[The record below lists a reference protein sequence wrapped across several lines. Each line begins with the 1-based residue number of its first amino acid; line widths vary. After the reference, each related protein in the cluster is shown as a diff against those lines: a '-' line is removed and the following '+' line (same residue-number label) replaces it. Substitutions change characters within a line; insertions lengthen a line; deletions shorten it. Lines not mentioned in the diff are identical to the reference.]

1 MAHQINFSQEVANQ
15 AAELARSLAQLESSM
30 NARVPGQVID
40 ERAQL
45 QQLDQ
50 IDRAQGSYETMTAL
64 ASQITDLGQEALL
77 QFQTNL
83 FSIGDTLQRLQGT
96 RASLMGI
103 VDEIAFSDSLRGL
116 MQTSDEVFRRVSP
129 SFTKHDAATE
139 IEKTLKD
146 RIAVLAENAAPHEIE
161 QLQGFM
167 KDLELVHVQY
177 FSEQFATIK
186 GGLNGDAEHDFHS
199 LLPLMGSLTK
209 FALNRNYVSEKN
221 GTSIAELTGSVHS
234 ILQEIIAEQKES
246 EELASSGSNLKGQ
259 ILSALDTNDKNALKA
274 LLPQVDSDL
283 RGRLYEK
290 INELRLPGR
299 SIPPGG
305 MGQINSGGGAITD
318 FATVEHCRQAVD
330 AVFPTAAPQE
340 SLAETL
346 EELLSAFTMSINP
359 SDVAVSIEQPKTTG
373 NDEEFDEMLAQA
385 LRMSEIS
392 DVSATPYSRETLEKK
407 IAAAGFFNQMH
418 TLNLENDMGNLQL
431 MASLIEDTDQ
441 SSAHAIYA
449 LQFWFHLHMEKYVE
463 HDDYGRVAFFGDL
476 PPSKSQANATQE
488 ERTEVINRALVKVLL
503 SGIQEAIRAN
513 DTDSLRT
520 QLDQLSE
527 IRLNN
532 SFSDYYAH
540 PNLEHRIR
548 GFLYNGHVE
557 AGFQDSARSNW
568 SDFGKAA
575 LRNEE
580 ECNVPQALKLAAVA
594 KLDEE
599 LRAIWGC

>member
-103 VDEIAFSDSLRGL
+103 VDDIAFGDSYRGL
-116 MQTSDEVFRRVSP
+116 MQTSEEVFRRVSP
-129 SFTKHDAATE
+129 SFTNHDAATE
-139 IEKTLKD
+139 IETTLKD
-146 RIAVLAENAAPHEIE
+146 RVAALAENATPHEIE

-167 KDLELVHVQY
+167 KDIELVHVRY

-186 GGLNGDAEHDFHS
+186 GGFNGDAEHDFRS

-234 ILQEIIAEQKES
+234 ILQEIITEQKAIEA
-246 EELASSGSNLKGQ
+246 LASSGSDLKGQ
-259 ILSALDTNDKNALKA
+259 ILSALETNDQNALKA

-283 RGRLYEK
+283 RGRLYDK
-290 INELRLPGR
+290 IGEIQSRRMAAGAM
-299 SIPPGG
+299 G
-305 MGQINSGGGAITD
+305 MINRGSDAITN
-318 FATVEHCRQAVD
+318 FASVDHCRQAVND
-330 AVFPTAAPQE
+330 VFPTAAPQE

-359 SDVAVSIEQPKTTG
+359 SDVAVSIELPNTED
-373 NDEEFDEMLAQA
+373 DEDYDALLAQA

-476 PPSKSQANATQE
+476 PPSKAQANATQE

-532 SFSDYYAH
+532 SLPDYYAH

-557 AGFQDSARSNW
+557 AGFQDSARSSW

-580 ECNVPQALKLAAVA
+580 GCNVPQALKLAAVA

>member
-1 MAHQINFSQEVANQ
+1 MAHQINFSQEVASQ

-50 IDRAQGSYETMTAL
+50 IDRAQGSYETLTAL

-83 FSIGDTLQRLQGT
+83 FSISDTLQRLQGT

-103 VDEIAFSDSLRGL
+103 VDEIAFGDSLRGL

-129 SFTKHDAATE
+129 TFTAHEAATE
-139 IEKTLKD
+139 IETTLKD
-146 RIAVLAENAAPHEIE
+146 RIAVLAGNAAPHEIE

-167 KDLELVHVQY
+167 KDLELVHVNY
-177 FSEQFATIK
+177 FKEQFATLK
-186 GGLNGDAEHDFHS
+186 GGFNGDAEHDFRS

-209 FALNRNYVSEKN
+209 FALDRNFVSEKN

-234 ILQEIIAEQKES
+234 TLQEIITEQKES

-290 INELRLPGR
+290 INEIR
-299 SIPPGG
+299 SPARPIPAGG
-305 MGQINSGGGAITD
+305 MGLINSGSGAITD
-318 FATVEHCRQAVD
+318 FATVEHCRQAVN
-330 AVFPTAAPQE
+330 AVFPTVAPQE
-340 SLAETL
+340 SVAETL

-359 SDVAVSIEQPKTTG
+359 SDIADSIELPPSTEV
-373 NDEEFDEMLAQA
+373 DEDFNELLAQA
-385 LRMSEIS
+385 LLMSQTS

-418 TLNLENDMGNLQL
+418 SLNAEGELLQL
-431 MASLIEDTDQ
+431 QLLASLIEETDAP
-441 SSAHAIYA
+441 SAHAIYA
-449 LQFWFHLHMEKYVE
+449 LQFWLHLHMEKYVE
-463 HDDYGRVAFFGDL
+463 HDDYGRIAFFGDL

-488 ERTEVINRALVKVLL
+488 ERTEVINRALIKVLL

-513 DTDSLRT
+513 DTESLRT

-532 SFSDYYAH
+532 NLPDYYAH

-548 GFLYNGHVE
+548 GFLFNGHVE
-557 AGFQDSARSNW
+557 AGFQDSARSSWN
-568 SDFGKAA
+568 DFGKAA

-580 ECNVPQALKLAAVA
+580 GCNVPQALKLAAVA

>member
-1 MAHQINFSQEVANQ
+1 MSINFSQEVASQ

-30 NARVPGQVID
+30 NAREPGQVID

-50 IDRAQGSYETMTAL
+50 IDRAQSSYETMTSL
-64 ASQITDLGQEALL
+64 ASQINDLAPEALI
-77 QFQTNL
+77 QFQTHL
-83 FSIGDTLQRLQGT
+83 FSISDSLERLQRT

-103 VDEIAFSDSLRGL
+103 ADEIAFGDSLSGL
-116 MQTSDEVFRRVSP
+116 MQTSEEVFRRVSP
-129 SFTKHDAATE
+129 SFTSHQAATE
-139 IEKTLKD
+139 IETTLKD
-146 RIAVLAENAAPHEIE
+146 RVAELAGNAAPHEIE

-167 KDLELVHVQY
+167 KDLELVHIRY
-177 FSEQFATIK
+177 FTDQFASIK
-186 GGLNGDAEHDFHS
+186 GGFNGDAEHDFNS

-209 FALNRNYVSEKN
+209 FALGRNFVSEKH

-234 ILQEIIAEQKES
+234 TLQKIIADQKKA
-246 EELASSGSNLKGQ
+246 EELANSGSNLKGQ

-290 INELRLPGR
+290 INEIR
-299 SIPPGG
+299 SPARPIPAGG
-305 MGQINSGGGAITD
+305 MGMINSGSGAITE
-318 FATVEHCRQAVD
+318 FATVEHCRQAVN
-330 AVFPTAAPQE
+330 AVFPTVAPQE
-340 SLAETL
+340 SVAETL

-359 SDVAVSIEQPKTTG
+359 SDIADSIELPPSTEVDG
-373 NDEEFDEMLAQA
+373 DFNELLAQA

-392 DVSATPYSRETLEKK
+392 DLSATPYSRETLEKK

-418 TLNLENDMGNLQL
+418 SLNAEGELLQL
-431 MASLIEDTDQ
+431 QLFASLIEDTDAP
-441 SSAHAIYA
+441 SAHAIYA
-449 LQFWFHLHMEKYVE
+449 LQFWLHNHMEKYVE
-463 HDDYGRVAFFGDL
+463 HDDYGRIAFFGDL
-476 PPSKSQANATQE
+476 PPTKAQANATQE
-488 ERTEVINRALVKVLL
+488 ERTEVINRALIKVLL

-513 DTDSLRT
+513 DTESLRT

-532 SFSDYYAH
+532 SFPDYYAH

-580 ECNVPQALKLAAVA
+580 GCNVPQALKLAAVA

-599 LRAIWGC
+599 LRGIWGC

>member
-1 MAHQINFSQEVANQ
+1 MANQINFSQEVANQ

-30 NARVPGQVID
+30 NARGPGQVID

-50 IDRAQGSYETMTAL
+50 IDRAQGSYETMTSL
-64 ASQITDLGQEALL
+64 ASQITDLGQEALI

-103 VDEIAFSDSLRGL
+103 VDEIAFGDSYRGL
-116 MQTSDEVFRRVSP
+116 MQTSDEVFQRVSP
-129 SFTKHDAATE
+129 SFTSHDAATE
-139 IEKTLKD
+139 IETTLKD
-146 RIAVLAENAAPHEIE
+146 RVAALAGNATPHEIE

-167 KDLELVHVQY
+167 KDLELVHVRY
-177 FSEQFATIK
+177 FSEQLATIK
-186 GGLNGDAEHDFHS
+186 GEFNGDAEHDFRS

-246 EELASSGSNLKGQ
+246 EELASSGSDLKGQ
-259 ILSALDTNDKNALKA
+259 ILSALETNDKNALKT

-290 INELRLPGR
+290 INEIR
-299 SIPPGG
+299 SPARPIPPGA
-305 MGQINSGGGAITD
+305 MGQINCGGGAITEYASVD
-318 FATVEHCRQAVD
+318 HCRQAVD

-346 EELLSAFTMSINP
+346 EELLGAFTMSINP
-359 SDVAVSIEQPKTTG
+359 SDIDDSIELPKTTEG
-373 NDEEFDEMLAQA
+373 DEEFDAMLAQA
-385 LRMSEIS
+385 LRMSETP
-392 DVSATPYSRETLEKK
+392 DVIATPYSRETLEKK
-407 IAAAGFFNQMH
+407 VAAAGFFNQMH
-418 TLNLENDMGNLQL
+418 SLNNDGELLQL
-431 MASLIEDTDQ
+431 QLLASLIEETDAP
-441 SSAHAIYA
+441 SAHAIYG
-449 LQFWFHLHMEKYVE
+449 LQFWLHLHLEKYVE
-463 HDDYGRVAFFGDL
+463 HDDYGRIAFFGDL
-476 PPSKSQANATQE
+476 PPNKSQANATQE
-488 ERTEVINRALVKVLL
+488 ERTEVINRALIKTLL

-513 DTDSLRT
+513 DTESLRT
-520 QLDQLSE
+520 QLDQLSV

-532 SFSDYYAH
+532 SFPDYYAH

-548 GFLYNGHVE
+548 GFLFNGHVE
-557 AGFQDSARSNW
+557 AGFQDSARSSW

-580 ECNVPQALKLAAVA
+580 GCNVPQALKLAAVA